1 MPERLDNVTIK
12 LNRGT
17 ATLPWPS
24 RDALL
29 EKLTHVEHGTS
40 IRDAFEA
47 VGASRP
53 VELTLEQKAKLHG
66 VIDNWIDGLEG
77 GVDDLDEGIRELWAG
92 LYADVYGDETGS

>member
-12 LNRGT
+12 LNNRT
-17 ATLPWPS
+17 VTLPWPS

-40 IRDAFEA
+40 IRDAFEV

-53 VELTLEQKAKLHG
+53 VELTREQKVKLHS
-66 VIDNWIDGLEG
+66 VIGDWINELKG
-77 GVDDLDEGIRELWAG
+77 GADDLDEGTRELWAG

>member
-1 MPERLDNVTIK
+1 MPERVDNVTIK
-12 LNRGT
+12 LNNRT
-17 ATLPWPS
+17 VTLPWPS

-53 VELTLEQKAKLHG
+53 VELTREQKAKLHG
-66 VIDNWIDGLEG
+66 VIADWIDGLEG
-77 GVDDLDEGIRELWAG
+77 GVDDLDEGTRELWAG